1 MKSKSKKKTLRF
13 NWRIAALVVLLL
25 SLLVLLFL
33 QIQLSVQEGTLPLK
47 YSQDYPRSTAK
58 LPPDVLRDRIATSS
72 AKSIRVPIMMYHYVE
87 YVADK
92 NDKMRIALDTTPA
105 MLDAQLA
112 ALAKANYATYFMRD
126 VPGLI
131 AHPETLAPK
140 TIVLTFDDG
149 YADFYTGA
157 FPVLE
162 KHKMKA
168 TVYVMANF
176 INRAGYLTD
185 KQIKALIAS
194 GLVEIGSHTLDH
206 PDLRAMKKDLAR
218 KEIVDNKTRLEK
230 EFGISA
236 PSFAYPY
243 GGFSKE
249 TIQMV
254 KDAGYTSAVS
264 VIPGTH
270 QSEENLF
277 YLYRLRPGHLGLPDP
292 VKTLEAYKG

>member
-1 MKSKSKKKTLRF
+1 MARF
-13 NWRIAALVVLLL
+13 NWRLPAVLLL
-25 SLLVLLFL
+25 LISLLVFLLL
-33 QIQLSVQEGTLPLK
+33 QTKSAPFAGATPGVK
-47 YSQDYPRSTAK
+47 YPKDYPRSAAK
-58 LPPDVLRDRIATSS
+58 LPPDILRDRIATSS
-72 AKSIRVPIMMYHYVE
+72 AKSVRIPIIMYHYVE

-92 NDKMRIALDTTPA
+92 NDKLRIALDTTPA
-105 MLDAQLA
+105 VLDAQLSG
-112 ALAKANYATYFMRD
+112 LAKANYNTIFVRD
-126 VPGLI
+126 VPGII

-157 FPVLE
+157 FPVLK

-168 TVYVMANF
+168 TIYVMANF

-185 KQIKALIAS
+185 KEIKDLIAS

-206 PDLRAMKKDLAR
+206 PDLRAMKKDIAK
-218 KEIVDNKTRLEK
+218 KEIFDNKTRLEK
-230 EFGISA
+230 EFGIPV

-249 TIQMV
+249 TIQLV
-254 KDAGYTSAVS
+254 KEAGYTSAVS

-270 QSEENLF
+270 QSEESLF
-277 YLYRLRPGHLGLPDP
+277 YLYRLRPGHLALPDP
-292 VKTLEAYKG
+292 AKTLEAYKN